1 MQQNENQANK
11 AVSKRRTNEEV
22 KEVLGDEGIKAGQGK
37 KKPAKKAAVAK
48 LKEVK
53 EVVVDEGNKTVQ
65 DNENPGKKA
74 LPKRRTNKK
83 VNEVVGDECIKSG
96 QEKQSKN
103 SLMAKKAVSKM

>member
-37 KKPAKKAAVAK
+37 KKPANKAVSK

-53 EVVVDEGNKTVQ
+53 EVVVDEGNKTARQ
-65 DNENPGKKA
+65 
-74 LPKRRTNKK
+74 
-83 VNEVVGDECIKSG
+83 
-96 QEKQSKN
+96 
-103 SLMAKKAVSKM
+103 